1 MWLSRLRLQLLSMRM
16 WVRSTASL
24 SGLRIRCCRELQC
37 RSKMWL
43 GAGIAV
49 AVVLAS
55 RRSSDSTPGPGSS
68 ICFRCNPKKKK
79 KKSPETL
86 HSRIVIPFSS
96 HHKTSSV
103 TIYWAIPTVS
113 NSRARKMSFSRMWF
127 QSPSNFFK
135 GQCHKILLLRPQQFL
150 GIPSVF
156 AFLYSA
162 SMEN

>member
-1 MWLSRLRLQLLSMRM
+1 MSFSVGQRCGSELVLLWLWCWPADVALIQPLAQE
-16 WVRSTASL
+16 VPYAS
-24 SGLRIRCCRELQC
+24 
-37 RSKMWL
+37 
-43 GAGIAV
+43 GAT
-49 AVVLAS
+49 LK
-55 RRSSDSTPGPGSS
+55 R
-68 ICFRCNPKKKK
+68 K

-86 HSRIVIPFSS
+86 HSRTVIPFSS

-113 NSRARKMSFSRMWF
+113 NSRARKMSLSRMWF